1 MNAVEAIL
9 AFNHG
14 REPERVRMK
23 FAKMAADPF
32 VFLRG
37 ACHLFYDRLPA
48 AKLLQKAPLAWS
60 CGDLHLENFGSYKGD
75 NRLTY
80 FDIND
85 FDEAALA
92 PCTWDL
98 LRLLSSVLVAADG
111 LQLREAEAMALC
123 QCIVA
128 SYAETLA
135 GGKVRWI
142 ERQTA
147 DGLVREL
154 LDAVGQRSR
163 EDFLDTRTHRVG
175 KQRKLTLDNGKA
187 LAATRE
193 QKARVRAIIEAHA
206 ATQLEPEFFR
216 ILDIARRVAG
226 TGSLGVERYVVLVH
240 GRGSPDGNFLLDL
253 KEALPS
259 TLAAHLRKSVAQPE
273 WSNQAERI
281 VSLQRRVQAVSMA
294 FLQAI
299 AADGRSHVL
308 RALLP
313 SEDRVSLK
321 HCNKHLRRL
330 EDLGACLGQLTAW
343 MHLRGSGR
351 QGSAIADE
359 LIAFGSKRKWRGTLL
374 ELAVECRNRNNT
386 DWREFSGYWN
396 DIAKP

>member
-1 MNAVEAIL
+1 MNAVEAVL

-14 REPERVRMK
+14 REPERVQMK

-37 ACHLFYDRLPA
+37 ACHLFYDRLPV

-92 PCTWDL
+92 PCTLDV
-98 LRLLSSVLVAADG
+98 LRLLTSVLVAADG

-135 GGKVRWI
+135 GGKARWI

-154 LDAVGQRSR
+154 LDGVAGRSR
-163 EDFLDTRTHRVG
+163 AEFLDTRTHRVG
-175 KQRKLTLDNGKA
+175 RQRKLTLDNGKA

-193 QKARVRAIIEAHA
+193 QKARVRAVIEAHA
-206 ATQLEPEFFR
+206 ATQPEPKFFR

-226 TGSLGVERYVVLVH
+226 TGSLGVERHVVLVH

-259 TLAAHLRKSVAQPE
+259 TLATHLRKAVTQPK
-273 WSNQAERI
+273 WPNQAERI
-281 VSLQRRVQAVSMA
+281 VALQRREQAVSMA

-299 AADGRSHVL
+299 SAHGRSYVL
-308 RALLP
+308 RALQP
-313 SEDRVSLK
+313 SEDRVSFK
-321 HCNKHLRRL
+321 DCNKHLRRL
-330 EDLGACLGQLTAW
+330 DGVGISLGQLTAW
-343 MHLRGSGR
+343 SHLRGSGR

-359 LIAFGSKRKWRGTLL
+359 LIAFGNKRKWRSTLL
-374 ELAVECRNRNNT
+374 ELAVECRNRNNA
-386 DWREFSGYWN
+386 DWREFSGYWQ
-396 DIAKP
+396 DVARP